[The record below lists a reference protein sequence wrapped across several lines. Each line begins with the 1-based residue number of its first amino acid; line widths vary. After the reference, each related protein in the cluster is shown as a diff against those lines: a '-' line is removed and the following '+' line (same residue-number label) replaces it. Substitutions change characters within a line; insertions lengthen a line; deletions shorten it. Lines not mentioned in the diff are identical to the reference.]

1 MMKKILLGLVF
12 LLAAN
17 MGYAEY
23 IWPVTDYPQQIS
35 VAGAKQLSDDVKV
48 SLEGFITGH
57 LRGDH
62 YLFRD
67 DSGEIGIEIEG
78 DVWKGACRARF
89 CCCIAAL
96 GTCRLGMYCMSYRTC
111 LAGQRKPFCKYGSWL
126 VGRRTAKK
134 LHCVP

>member
-1 MMKKILLGLVF
+1 MMKKMLLSLVF

-17 MGYAEY
+17 KGYAEY
-23 IWPVTDYPQQIS
+23 IWPVADYPQQIS
-35 VAGAKQLSDDVKV
+35 VAGAKQLSDDAKV

-78 DVWKGACRARF
+78 DVWKGVRIGPDTRVIICGE
-89 CCCIAAL
+89 IEHES
-96 GTCRLGMYCMSYRTC
+96 GSVYIDVDRLKVTE
-111 LAGQRKPFCKYGSWL
+111 P
-126 VGRRTAKK
+126 GR
-134 LHCVP
+134 LP